1 MTDAR
6 RRPIRFNAYVLAGDP
21 AWAGESIASY
31 YELVDRIVVSFD
43 RSHRSW
49 SGQPLSVEESLRRI
63 RSSDPDGKVRLLPG
77 DHVAAGSSLM
87 ATETAQRQEALDA
100 AAHGADWVLQLDT
113 DEIVPSPASFRHH
126 VAAADDA
133 AADALDF
140 PLRNIYAATA
150 GGRFLEQCGR
160 FWTTQA
166 AYPGPVAV
174 RAGTTLSVARQAR
187 GVPHYRID
195 VAARNTD
202 PAHPRDTAVHAVIP
216 REEAILHLS
225 WVRTEEQMLEK
236 RIVSGY
242 SKNRDWD
249 RDLGRWRWRSRHP
262 LLTAGSAP
270 FSRRWFDRYRLV
282 ALPRISGLNP

>member
-1 MTDAR
+1 VTDAR
-6 RRPIRFNAYVLAGDP
+6 RPPIRFNAYVLAGDP

-31 YELVDRIVVSFD
+31 YGMVDRIIVSFD

-49 SGQPLSVEESLRRI
+49 SGHPLSVEESLRRI
-63 RSSDPDGKVRLLPG
+63 RAADPDGKVVLLPG
-77 DHVAAGSSLM
+77 DHVATGRSLM
-87 ATETAQRQEALDA
+87 AVETAQRQEALDA
-100 AAHGADWVLQLDT
+100 AADGADWVLQLDT
-113 DEIVPSPASFRHH
+113 DEIVPSPASLRDHI
-126 VAAADDA
+126 AAADSADA
-133 AADALDF
+133 VALDF
-140 PLRNIYAATA
+140 PLRNIYAATPQ
-150 GGRFLEQCGR
+150 GRFLEQCGR

-174 RAGTTLSVARQAR
+174 RAGTALSVARQAR
-187 GVPHYRID
+187 GVPHYRVD

-202 PAHPRDTAVHAVIP
+202 PAHPRNTAVHAVIP

-225 WVRTEEQMLEK
+225 WVRTEAQMLEK

-249 RDLGRWRWRSRHP
+249 RDLARWRWRSRHP

-270 FSRRWFDRYRLV
+270 ISRRWFDRYRVV
-282 ALPRISGLNP
+282 ALPRVSGLEP

>member
-6 RRPIRFNAYVLAGDP
+6 SAPIRCNAYVLAGDP

-31 YELVDRIVVSFD
+31 YGLVDRIVVSFD

-49 SGQPLSVEESLRRI
+49 SGNPLSVEESLRRI
-63 RSSDPDGKVRLLPG
+63 RAADPDGKVVLLPG
-77 DHVAAGSSLM
+77 EHVDTGPSLM
-87 ATETAQRQEALDA
+87 ATETAQRQAALDA
-100 AAHGADWVLQLDT
+100 ASLGADWVLQLDT
-113 DEIVPSPASFRHH
+113 DEIVASPASLRHH
-126 VAAADDA
+126 VAAADGA
-133 AADALDF
+133 AADAIDF
-140 PLRNIYAATA
+140 PLRNIYAAAA

-187 GVPHYRID
+187 GVPHYRVD

-202 PAHPRDTAVHAVIP
+202 PAHPRNSAVHAVIP
-216 REEAILHLS
+216 REDAILHLS

-249 RDLGRWRWRSRHP
+249 RDLARWRWRARHP

-270 FSRRWFDRYRLV
+270 FSRRWFDRYRVV
-282 ALPRISGLNP
+282 ALPRVSGLNP